1 MSCFVAQLNSFK
13 CSFMQCDFFFIIFRF
28 FSCRSWCNKKM
39 QKHEWN
45 KKEQQVKIM
54 ATNVTHRAK
63 WVCSISWKLEWP
75 GGRAFIGTREYLRM
89 CELCV
94 CVCNCCSRLESN
106 SALVNCSMHSH
117 IEMESWELAG
127 EMGEKAIKR
136 MRKCVFVFRELNFVI
151 LFYEAFL
158 KSFYRRCDSF
168 RIWAH
173 VSKVVCVCIIVH
185 LPWFME

>member
-1 MSCFVAQLNSFK
+1 
-13 CSFMQCDFFFIIFRF
+13 
-28 FSCRSWCNKKM
+28 
-39 QKHEWN
+39 
-45 KKEQQVKIM
+45 M
-54 ATNVTHRAK
+54 AGRTSVYWYARILENVRA
-63 WVCSISWKLEWP
+63 V
-75 GGRAFIGTREYLRM
+75 
-89 CELCV
+89 CV
-94 CVCNCCSRLESN
+94 CVCNCCSQLESN

-173 VSKVVCVCIIVH
+173 VSKVVCVCEYHCTSPMIYGIICTMETPCPH
-185 LPWFME
+185 HPCIHSQFSRSKIHRAHDTLPKQTCIGTVDSARSTS